1 MVQNKE
7 LVKVEESKVKS
18 WEEALEKQ
26 SWFAPLVD
34 IYETENDYVLIA
46 NMPGVSKDNVKI
58 KLEEG
63 NLVIMGR
70 VNYEDM
76 INRQYVLNESE
87 LGNYY
92 RKFKLSDSIDESKIE
107 AKFENGQLSVMLTKH
122 DRVKPRTIDIN

>member
-1 MVQNKE
+1 MVDNKE
-7 LVKVEESKVKS
+7 LVKIEESEVKS

-34 IYETENDYVLIA
+34 IYETENDYVLTA

-70 VNYEDM
+70 VQYEDLV
-76 INRQYVLNESE
+76 NRHYILNESE
-87 LGNYY
+87 LGNFY
-92 RKFKLSDSIDESKIE
+92 RKFKLSESIDESKIQ
-107 AKFENGQLSVMLTKH
+107 AKFENGQLFVTLPKH
-122 DRVKPRTIDIN
+122 DRIKPRTIEIN